1 MVSAPIFLSPSY
13 DLQGPP
19 FQQSSASTIEYTDS
33 YEENKKRK
41 EGAKIQSCAV
51 IA

>member
-1 MVSAPIFLSPSY
+1 MVPAPLFLTLSD

-19 FQQSSASTIEYTDS
+19 FQRSSASAIEYTDS